1 MTTFINP
8 LKHGLFIYDNV
19 QNIFK
24 QRYFSSTTLSIPAKE
39 LFGRSYAQVNAKN
52 DIQEHWR
59 LSALSS
65 AEFVKTIDERYNP
78 YLLNIASDREMLL
91 YRKNLLNELNSLAS
105 QQADCLTNDS
115 INIRFDGEIDDKTGL
130 FLIEIPATLI
140 EKFIDSIK
148 AGKYSSDSPYVDLT
162 DLIAFYNN
170 PNTSPFTNFNL
181 NNYRYIYIPYNDL
194 ITHQC
199 A

>member
-24 QRYFSSTTLSIPAKE
+24 QRYFSSTTLSIPTKE
-39 LFGRSYAQVNAKN
+39 LFGRSAAQIHAKN

-91 YRKNLLNELNSLAS
+91 YRKNLLNEINGLAS
-105 QQADCLTNDS
+105 QQADCLTKDS

-130 FLIEIPATLI
+130 FLIEIPAILI

-148 AGKYSSDSPYVDLT
+148 ADKYSSASPYVDLT

-194 ITHQC
+194 IMH
-199 A
+199 